1 MGRTNELR
9 GRKKTN
15 PGVSSMSTPTFDLNH
30 CLSVSIKLSRAMG
43 VEHTLEAILVM
54 SSYDCSGF
62 VPRILYSWRALSR
75 CDSFSG
81 YVAADKEIPS
91 IFKC

>member
-1 MGRTNELR
+1 
-9 GRKKTN
+9 
-15 PGVSSMSTPTFDLNH
+15 
-30 CLSVSIKLSRAMG
+30 MG

-81 YVAADKEIPS
+81 YVTADKEIDS
-91 IFKC
+91 IFKY